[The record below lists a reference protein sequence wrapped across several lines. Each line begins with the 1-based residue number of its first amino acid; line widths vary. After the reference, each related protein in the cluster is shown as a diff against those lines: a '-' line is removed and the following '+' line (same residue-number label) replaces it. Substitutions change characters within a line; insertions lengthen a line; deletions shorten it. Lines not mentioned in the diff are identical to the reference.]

1 MTRGRALRVLFIGW
15 LAFAAAPSALITL
28 QSMNGKYGSDSSIAW
43 SWLSGSVVP
52 VLSLVVTATFVEHS
66 PRWLSGQ
73 AARFRF
79 ITAVVLSALYSISIL
94 AILLV
99 QPLLPYSTFDLFRM
113 TELPLALWQG
123 VTLAS
128 VATVIFDN
136 R

>member
-1 MTRGRALRVLFIGW
+1 MTRGRALRVLFISW
-15 LAFAAAPSALITL
+15 LTFAAAPSVLITL
-28 QSMNGKYGSDSSIAW
+28 QSMNGRYGADSSIAW
-43 SWLSGSVVP
+43 SWLSGAMVP
-52 VLSLVVTATFVEHS
+52 ILSLVVTATFVEHS

-73 AARFRF
+73 AGRFRF
-79 ITAVVLSALYSISIL
+79 ITAMALSGLYSISVL
-94 AILLV
+94 AVLLV
-99 QPLLPYSTFDLFRM
+99 QPLLSYTPFDLFRM